1 MSSSKTT
8 DKTGPGSTSSKA
20 EAVPAIASQSPVG
33 VLERHA
39 GTAILLRSDALPQSA
54 DADAIFALPW
64 NDLLAGA
71 AGNREQTP
79 SILLAEFSLGLND
92 AREFH
97 FETLFE
103 TLFETFFETLADAGI
118 RVVAAPFF
126 GSSLV
131 SEAVRRGI
139 LLAPLPAE
147 TIQFL
152 GEHLAEEPETV
163 LTVDLREQRIELP
176 GAEPIAFET
185 HPWLRSRLLFG
196 MDDLDEQ
203 IRYRETAEEFRS
215 RDRVRRPWLYG
226 KPDGADSN

>member
-8 DKTGPGSTSSKA
+8 GKTGPGSTSNKA
-20 EAVPAIASQSPVG
+20 ETVPAIASQSPVG
-33 VLERHA
+33 ALERHA
-39 GTAILLRSDALPQSA
+39 GTAILLRSDALSRSA
-54 DADAIFALPW
+54 DSDAIFAQPW
-64 NDLLAGA
+64 SRLLADA

-92 AREFH
+92 AGEFH
-97 FETLFE
+97 FEA
-103 TLFETFFETLADAGI
+103 LFETFFKTLADAGI

-147 TIQFL
+147 TIQLL
-152 GEHLAEEPETV
+152 GERLAEEPETV
-163 LTVDLREQRIELP
+163 LIFDLREQRIELP
-176 GAEPIAFET
+176 DAGFIAFET
-185 HPWLRSRLLFG
+185 HPWLRSRLLCG

-203 IRYRETAEEFRS
+203 IRYRVTAKEFRS
-215 RDRVRRPWLYG
+215 RDRVRRPWLYR
-226 KPDGADSN
+226 KPDKADSN

>member
-33 VLERHA
+33 VLERHV

-54 DADAIFALPW
+54 DAEAIFAQPW
-64 NDLLAGA
+64 GHLLAGA

-79 SILLAEFSLGLND
+79 SILLSEFSLGLSD

-97 FETLFE
+97 FETV
-103 TLFETFFETLADAGI
+103 FETLADAGI

-152 GEHLAEEPETV
+152 GERLAEEPETV
-163 LTVDLREQRIELP
+163 LTFDLREQRIELP

-203 IRYRETAEEFRS
+203 IRYRETAKEFRS

-226 KPDGADSN
+226 KPDGADSK